1 MSAIRMWA
9 LYIVQYGI
17 GQNKVRNFGLM
28 FGLCY
33 GLFYKIWSVMSG

>member
-9 LYIVQYGI
+9 LCIVLYVI
-17 GQNKVRNFGLM
+17 GQNKARNFGLM
-28 FGLCY
+28 FGLRY